1 MLRIQSCCLNT
12 SYFST
17 PNVSSSSKQNSSNGV
32 VITPKS
38 PPICQIP
45 PSKIQNKNYG
55 LHWAIPK
62 MKQVYFLPQENNNTI
77 KFFTQKLL
85 NKGFGRNTGVFT
97 YKLEVLIAK
106 DKKLIVFKQGDKD
119 YFVKQN
125 NLIESNIFG
134 EILQSLN
141 QYRSDFLKF
150 RYQLRQNLTLSGF
163 EYKISDFVCRIG
175 QLSVGTDKK
184 GFFLEVEYSCV
195 PDQSGVVIMEE
206 FIKNIRVTK
215 SNRDTTKY
223 GDASHVM
230 QYVSL
235 FTQMNWL

>member
-55 LHWAIPK
+55 FNWAIPK
-62 MKQVYFLPQENNNTI
+62 MKQVYFLPQENNNT
-77 KFFTQKLL
+77 
-85 NKGFGRNTGVFT
+85 GVFT

-106 DKKLIVFKQGDKD
+106 DKKLFVFKQGDKD
-119 YFVKQN
+119 YFIKQN

-141 QYRSDFLKF
+141 QYRSDFFKF

-215 SNRDTTKY
+215 SNQDTTKY